1 MSETKF
7 TISVSGD
14 PASQGSHAIMN
25 GRIVQVNSKKHKAW
39 RTAIVSEVISALP
52 EGWEPIDEPVELIVN
67 FYMPKPASVKR
78 PLPSVSPDLD
88 KLVRSVG
95 DALAIAGVYT
105 DDSRIVRISARK
117 LYAQGIEPGATI
129 AVRTIYDTP
138 TEQK

>member
-1 MSETKF
+1 MAE
-7 TISVSGD
+7 VSFSITGD

-39 RTAIVSEVISALP
+39 RTAIVNEVIATLP
-52 EGWEPIDEPVELIVN
+52 ADWEPIDGPCELIVN
-67 FYMPKPASVKR
+67 FYMAKPASVKR
-78 PLPSVSPDLD
+78 SSPSVAPDLD

-105 DDSRIVRISARK
+105 DDSRITRISARK

-129 AVRTIYDTP
+129 TVKSL
-138 TEQK
+138 E

>member
-7 TISVSGD
+7 TISVTGD

-39 RTAIVSEVISALP
+39 RTAIVQACIDHLPPDWVAL
-52 EGWEPIDEPVELIVN
+52 DEPVELTVN
-67 FYMPKPASVKR
+67 FYMSKPASVKR
-78 PLPSVSPDLD
+78 SLPSVAPDLD
-88 KLVRSVG
+88 KLIRSVG
-95 DALAIAGVYT
+95 DALAIGGVYT

-129 AVRTIYDTP
+129 EVRPIRHA
-138 TEQK
+138 EE

>member
-1 MSETKF
+1 MEENKF
-7 TISVSGD
+7 TISVTGD
-14 PASQGSHAIMN
+14 PASQGSHAIIN

-39 RTAIVSEVISALP
+39 RTAIVTEAISALP
-52 EGWEPIDEPVELIVN
+52 KNWEPLDEPVELIVN
-67 FYMPKPASVKR
+67 FYMPRPSSVKR
-78 PLPSVSPDLD
+78 PLPSVAPDLD

-129 AVRTIYDTP
+129 EVSPIRHA
-138 TEQK
+138 EE